1 MTQFTVEIEHIKGE
15 AFHETMRRVQRTL
28 VDEGRRKG
36 IKKAGYTRKI
46 NDIVNALRDSESP
59 QYVTIVE
66 GRNGGRLSRR
76 SPKASIPL
84 AIKSPVKELDNY
96 IQDSLPDAI
105 YGKMLNLTPREL
117 ALQESL
123 KTQVGISSKLRVPHM
138 EPEERLLAANIIGS
152 LPTGGYG
159 IEESAKKQLSATVK
173 QALGDL
179 GIDTASNKG
188 RLLER
193 LQAKPFFNDPTLIAN
208 FSNMIRAYH
217 DVRENNLHYMQ
228 SIITG
233 MPKTKDAELLTNSI
247 LPTPDNILNGST
259 AYLIFDTGQSLNIE
273 DLSSFIDAFVRK
285 LLNYED
291 DLRALKASDKQQQI
305 GRFLAAFDFD
315 RGAAAQALE
324 EATLKAIKTGGDFI
338 DSYLAEIDKAT
349 IGDNSLLKDA
359 LSANISY
366 DDRLDAD
373 SEPLKLASDVDAADK
388 KKLVKWMVDNS
399 LAFPIKPTAKKL
411 EDDLFLL
418 IPLQLPS
425 FENIPIGWDRR
436 WMIATMKIVDE
447 YWPMIY
453 GEDRKVLLS
462 DLLYLIAARA
472 KELFNYDIDVVQMTI
487 LALLLT
493 DTRSARRRERPRP
506 YHPGVPI
513 LFSGENNQ
521 TDRDWARQIAQD
533 RANMLNKELWMYYM
547 PPKSFRGDGRWMATA
562 SKPSPQPGVPGVPF
576 TGGPLNLELIKPSRG
591 ARRKARSI
599 LPKAEKGEAL
609 RSLRTLLRE
618 STYDEPENESATDAT
633 RKLMLELVKIKQD
646 EKAKDDDDARA
657 KKRASGNFQELV
669 NYLGTAM
676 DKLIGQ
682 SFGNR
687 DIIKIDGTDKSIEDH
702 AADYNTDIK
711 AKLKEMLDAA
721 GDEDFEWF
729 SELKGLGDMVKDIRT
744 LIEKYKELSPEI
756 QKVAEGYAIDLITSD
771 PNMLGINHNTIKK
784 IAKELGISLETT
796 DDTGATKNRDYSE
809 IQADL
814 YNLGRGA
821 RSRRLLRNPPSG
833 RVGHVTAE
841 VVMGVN
847 ILKDIAAFGRDLVG
861 GRSKTI
867 EKKIKQTQKLLI
879 EELHKKGEAMG
890 GNALRNI
897 RIEPF
902 TYGSSNSVIVLLGSA
917 DVHNE
922 SGSKKKAKANP
933 PASCP
938 LATQDLKVN
947 TKNRDSAIKAS
958 HIQYGPLNLNDND
971 YWVRYGKKWNTTPE
985 VAKESNCSNCL
996 AFDISP
1002 RMKDCMPG
1010 DTYDKDGELGYC
1022 WMHHFKCHSART
1034 CYTWAADG
1042 PIDLDSVSL
1051 DFQKR
1056 AESAFKNPPEFTPDY
1071 AEFDS
1076 RTLASTHAQGK
1087 FVDANTRQPAPI
1099 GYVVFMWEH
1108 SPGKYRVS
1116 DQYEQLPEEDK
1127 RNILTEN
1134 SKVTA
1139 FMMTKQGVK
1148 RGKYRQ
1154 LFLFYDDE
1162 TMTANPPKNERKY
1175 KGVII
1180 KKVEGG
1186 WNVEAYDKTLPTLA
1200 KAREFISSKVKG
1212 SAKPNQRCIRIIS
1225 GIQCKGTVV
1234 KMNKGPHYR
1243 CKDCGA
1249 KYKAV

>member
-1 MTQFTVEIEHIKGE
+1 MTQFTIELEHIKGE
-15 AFHETMRRVQRTL
+15 DRKDTMRRVQRIL
-28 VDEGRRKG
+28 LEEGRRKG
-36 IKKAGYTRKI
+36 VENASYSRTIS
-46 NDIVNALRDSESP
+46 DIVDALRDSESS
-59 QYVTIVE
+59 QYITIRE

-259 AYLIFDTGQSLNIE
+259 AYLIFDTGQSLNIA
-273 DLSSFIDAFVRK
+273 DLSSFIDRFVRK

-349 IGDNSLLKDA
+349 INDNTLLKTS
-359 LSANISY
+359 LSATISY
-366 DDRLDAD
+366 DERLDAD

-493 DTRSARRRERPRP
+493 DTRSARRR
-506 YHPGVPI
+506 
-513 LFSGENNQ
+513 
-521 TDRDWARQIAQD
+521 
-533 RANMLNKELWMYYM
+533 
-547 PPKSFRGDGRWMATA
+547 
-562 SKPSPQPGVPGVPF
+562 
-576 TGGPLNLELIKPSRG
+576 
-591 ARRKARSI
+591 ARSI

-618 STYDEPENESATDAT
+618 STYDEPEIKSATDQT

-646 EKAKDDDDARA
+646 EKAKDNDDAKA
-657 KKRASGNFQELV
+657 KKRASGNFQDLV
-669 NYLGTAM
+669 NYLDTAM
-676 DKLIGQ
+676 DKLIREN
-682 SFGNR
+682 FGAT
-687 DIIKIDGTDKSIEDH
+687 DIIEIDGTNKSTQEH
-702 AADYNTDIK
+702 AEDYNAEIK
-711 AKLKEMLDAA
+711 QKLKEILDAA

-729 SELKGLGDMVKDIRT
+729 SELKGLGAMIQEIRKI
-744 LIEKYKELSPEI
+744 IEKYKKLSPEI

-771 PNMLGINHNTIKK
+771 PNMLSINHNTIKK
-784 IAKELGISLETT
+784 IAKELGINLQTT
-796 DDTGATKNRDYSE
+796 DDTGATKDRDYSE
-809 IQADL
+809 IRADL

-847 ILKDIAAFGRDLVG
+847 IFKDIAAFGRDLVG

-867 EKKIKQTQKLLI
+867 EKKVKQTQKLLI

-922 SGSKKKAKANP
+922 SGSKKKTKTNP

-947 TKNRDSAIKAS
+947 TKNRDSAIKAP

-1154 LFLFYDDE
+1154 LFMLYDDE

-1186 WNVEAYDKTLPTLA
+1186 WNVEAYDKTLPTLD

-1249 KYKAV
+1249 KYRAV